1 MQYTLR
7 PMLPN
12 KWYVMSFKA
21 RNNNIG
27 TKSNFFFQKKS
38 SIQVMRLCS
47 SAHNSR
53 HQMHAYIQCVD

>member
-27 TKSNFFFQKKS
+27 TKSNLFFSKEKFHS
-38 SIQVMRLCS
+38 GDEILFFCT
-47 SAHNSR
+47 
-53 HQMHAYIQCVD
+53 